1 MQNWIFDIRSRSFV
15 LLTILFLIITTLVYS
30 GVTETFDQNVI
41 LFFSENVGNP
51 SLDLIMQSITESGEA
66 LWMLGFAILILII
79 PRTRRVGITLM
90 ILIVIST
97 LLTGYVKCGVDR
109 DRPDFEYDS
118 VEFPVPVSKD
128 TFALFCE
135 GGYDASYPSGHAAR
149 SMIFAIILGYAL
161 SDRFPRGAYL
171 MFLYPIL
178 ISLSRLY
185 VLEHYPIDVIGGSV
199 IGMMLA
205 GVMAKRTKLYKI
217 FDKSKT

>member
-15 LLTILFLIITTLVYS
+15 LLTILFLILTALVYS
-30 GVTETFDQNVI
+30 GITENFDQSII
-41 LFFSENVGNP
+41 LFFSENIGNP

-79 PRTRRVGITLM
+79 PRTRRVGVTLM

-109 DRPDFEYDS
+109 DRPDFEYES
-118 VEFPVPVSKD
+118 VQFPVPVSKD

-161 SDRFPRGAYL
+161 SERFPRGAYL

-185 VLEHYPIDVIGGSV
+185 VLEHFPMDVIGGTV
-199 IGMMLA
+199 IGVMLA